1 MYSYNNYNGETYYK
15 IVKLKTGETILCTMN
30 SDVRSIAS
38 ETYLQLNS
46 PVQVIPHMEQRKEN
60 KVIGESFIFRPWLG
74 LSDSEV
80 FTITCDIVLTI
91 GSVKKEVQK
100 QYIEYIEQ
108 SIESRKQ
115 IVQQEECEEAVDKFL
130 RDLNNGTYRLIDDDI
145 VYGEYYNEES

>member
-1 MYSYNNYNGETYYK
+1 MYNKYNEGTYYK

-46 PVQVIPHMEQRKEN
+46 PVQVVPYMEQRKEN
-60 KVIGESFIFRPWLG
+60 IVVEESFIFRPWLG
-74 LSDSEV
+74 LSDSEA

-91 GSVKKEVQK
+91 GNVKKEVQK
-100 QYIEYIEQ
+100 QYTEYVEH
-108 SIESRKQ
+108 SAKSRKK
-115 IVQQEECEEAVDKFL
+115 IVQQVECEEAVDEFL

-145 VYGEYYNEES
+145 V